1 MQNIWL
7 TPIFRSSHLL
17 RTCRNIKHILFLIM
31 TYCRIPGLLLFSA
44 ALQSTFLPAALHHPI
59 PLTIL
64 QRKEG
69 VSINE
74 NIILS
79 LLYLSLHFISCQFVL
94 QNQFVF
100 KMLLYMFSMF
110 RYLLKIFPLLKY
122 IQLYLFSAPG
132 IFELSKCF

>member
-1 MQNIWL
+1 MKAVKIVQTVYNASL
-7 TPIFRSSHLL
+7 PPSVM
-17 RTCRNIKHILFLIM
+17 LFL
-31 TYCRIPGLLLFSA
+31 RKLFSWWNIA
-44 ALQSTFLPAALHHPI
+44 KYPAYSYFQQLSNPLSFLEPCITQYLWQSC
-59 PLTIL
+59 
-64 QRKEG
+64 KEKK

-79 LLYLSLHFISCQFVL
+79 LQYLSVHFISCLFVL

-110 RYLLKIFPLLKY
+110 RYLLKMFPLLKY
-122 IQLYLFSAPG
+122 TQLYLFSALG

>member
-1 MQNIWL
+1 MV
-7 TPIFRSSHLL
+7 
-17 RTCRNIKHILFLIM
+17 K
-31 TYCRIPGLLLFSA
+31 YCKIPGLFLFSA
-44 ALQSTFLPAALHHPI
+44 ALQSTFLPGALHHPI

-69 VSINE
+69 ASINE

-110 RYLLKIFPLLKY
+110 RYLLKMFPLLKY
-122 IQLYLFSAPG
+122 TQLYLFLAPG
-132 IFELSKCF
+132 IFELVNLNI